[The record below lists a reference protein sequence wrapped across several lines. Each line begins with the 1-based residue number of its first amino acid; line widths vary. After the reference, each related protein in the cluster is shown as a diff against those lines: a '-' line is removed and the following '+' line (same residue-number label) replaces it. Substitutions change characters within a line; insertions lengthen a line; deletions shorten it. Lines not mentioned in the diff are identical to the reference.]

1 MNRSLKS
8 SILLVALMMV
18 FVPSSFAQLEED
30 FDNVE
35 TEKTA
40 QTGMKFLMTSL
51 DARATALGGA
61 VTADESMNTSAAL
74 FYNPAGL
81 ARMSGTFHVGFS
93 NTAFIEDINYNAFSV
108 AFQPAG
114 GNYGTFG
121 LSLVALD
128 YGDIERTARADTDA
142 GFVRLGTFSPTAM
155 AIGLGYGRSFTDR
168 FSVGA
173 HVKVVTQDL
182 GSQPESIDASGN
194 ASNRD
199 FKESTV
205 AVDFGV
211 LYNTGFRSLTIG
223 MSARNFSKE
232 VTYVSQSFELPLT
245 FQIGLAMD
253 LIDFTSMDPNMHSI
267 QFSIDAQRP
276 RDFEEHVK
284 VGAEYTFMNLLSLR
298 AGMAEAFVQ
307 DQERGFSLG
316 AGLNFNLSNISV
328 TADYSFTDFGVFDS
342 VNRFSLALGL

>member
-8 SILLVALMMV
+8 SMLLVALMMV
-18 FVPSSFAQLEED
+18 LVPSSFAQVEED
-30 FDNVE
+30 FDQVD
-35 TEKTA
+35 TEKIA
-40 QTGMKFLMTSL
+40 QTGMKFLTTSL

-61 VTADESMNTSAAL
+61 VTADESYNTSTAL
-74 FYNPAGL
+74 FYNPAGM

-108 AFQPAG
+108 AFQPQG
-114 GNYGTFG
+114 GNYGVFG
-121 LSLVALD
+121 LSILSLD
-128 YGDIERTARADTDA
+128 YGEIEQTIRADTDA

-155 AIGLGYGRSFTDR
+155 AIGLGYARSFTDR

-173 HVKVVTQDL
+173 HFKIATQDL
-182 GSQPESIDASGN
+182 GSQPESADAG
-194 ASNRD
+194 ATTNRD

-223 MSARNFSKE
+223 MSARNFSQE
-232 VTYVSQSFELPLT
+232 VTYVTESFELPLT

-253 LIDFTSMDPNMHSI
+253 LVDFTSMDPNVHSI
-267 QFSIDAQRP
+267 QFSVDAQRP
-276 RDFEEHVK
+276 RDFQEHVK
-284 VGAEYTFMNLLSLR
+284 AGAEYTFMDLLSLR
-298 AGMAEAFVQ
+298 AGIAEAFVQ

-316 AGLNFNLSNISV
+316 AGLNFNLSNINV
-328 TADYSFTDFGVFDS
+328 TADYSYTDFGVFDG

>member
-8 SILLVALMMV
+8 LILLVALMMV
-18 FVPSSFAQLEED
+18 IAPSSFAQLEED

-35 TEKTA
+35 TEKIG
-40 QTGMKFLMTSL
+40 QTGMKFLTTSL

-61 VTADESMNTSAAL
+61 VTADESFASSASL
-74 FYNPAGL
+74 FYNPAGM
-81 ARMSGTFHVGFS
+81 ARMDGTFHVGFS

-108 AFQPAG
+108 AFQPQG
-114 GNYGTFG
+114 GNFGTFG
-121 LSLVALD
+121 LSILSLD
-128 YGDIERTARADTDA
+128 YGDIERTARADTEA

-155 AIGLGYGRSFTDR
+155 AIGLGYARSFTDR

-173 HVKVVTQDL
+173 HVKVATQDL

-199 FKESTV
+199 FSESTV

-223 MSARNFSKE
+223 MSARNFSRE
-232 VTYVSQSFELPLT
+232 VTFVSESFELPLT

-253 LIDFTSMDPNMHSI
+253 LVDFTSMDPNMHAI
-267 QFSIDAQRP
+267 KFSVDAQRP
-276 RDFEEHVK
+276 RDFQEHVK
-284 VGAEYTFMNLLSLR
+284 VGAEYTFMDLFSLR

-316 AGLNFNLSNISV
+316 AGLNFNLSNVNV
-328 TADYSFTDFGVFDS
+328 TADYSFTEFGVFDA
-342 VNRFSLALGL
+342 VNRFSLAIGL